1 MPFYN
6 YRAKDPQGYIHKGSF
21 EAENVQEVLKSLGK
35 RNLTTI
41 DIKEKAAWI
50 FKLKSI
56 SKFNLSR
63 KIKSRD
69 YMIFCRQFATM
80 YLAGFTILKSLQVVS
95 KQVEN
100 NVMAEKLREVSL
112 EVEKGNSLAAS
123 LEKYP
128 AVFPP
133 MMNGMV
139 AAGELGGILGEVL
152 KRLAEHYERQSD
164 LEEKIRGA
172 MTYPLIISAVALL
185 VLGVMIFFVL
195 PTFGEAILAMGVEIP
210 GITLAIMDLG
220 VVIANYWILFLLV
233 GMGIVVVWKPFF
245 DANCGKVLVEWLKL
259 KMPVLAPIYRKVI
272 AFRFS
277 RNLGSLISSGIDLLA
292 ALELLENILGHRD
305 YTAALNASREDLS
318 RGWPMSVSLKKSGL
332 FPLLLTEMIRV
343 GEETGQ
349 LDEMLDRAADYY
361 EREVTYAV
369 NRLGIIIE
377 PVILILVGI
386 LVGLLVASLIIP
398 MFQIYEGI

>member
-6 YRAKDPQGYIHKGSF
+6 YKAKDSQGYVHKGWY
-21 EAENVQEVLKSLGK
+21 EAENVQEVLQSLRERK
-35 RNLTTI
+35 FTTI
-41 DIKEKAAWI
+41 DINEKATWL
-50 FKLKSI
+50 FKVKHI
-56 SKFNLSR
+56 SKLRLSQ

-69 YMIFCRQFATM
+69 YMLLCRQLATM
-80 YLAGFTILKSLQVVS
+80 YLAGFTILRSLQVVG

-100 NVMAEKLREVSL
+100 NILAEKLQEVSL

-133 MMNGMV
+133 MMNGMI

-172 MTYPLIISAVALL
+172 MTYPLIVSAIALL
-185 VLGVMIFFVL
+185 VLGIMIVFVL
-195 PTFGEAILAMGVEIP
+195 PTFGETILAMGVELP
-210 GITLAIMDLG
+210 WITLAIMDLG
-220 VVIANYWILFLLV
+220 VVMVDYWPLFLLV
-233 GMGIVVVWKPFF
+233 GLGIVVAWRPLFNVKR
-245 DANCGKVLVEWLKL
+245 GKVLSEWLKL

-277 RNLGSLISSGIDLLA
+277 RNLGSLLSSGIDLLA
-292 ALELLENILGHRD
+292 ALEMLENILEHRG
-305 YTAALNASREDLS
+305 YAAALNAGREDLS
-318 RGWPMSVSLKKSGL
+318 RGWPMSVSLKKSEL
-332 FPLLLTEMIRV
+332 FPLLLIEMIKV

-377 PVILILVGI
+377 PVVLILVGI
-386 LVGLLVASLIIP
+386 FVGLLVASLIIP